1 MKEKLKLFVCMCFS
15 IVCLVSALTIEA
27 AQVPLDSVI
36 RTSQKVAGD
45 WYDASGNKVLSIS
58 NGYINGC
65 RIVDG
70 ADFVGGYP
78 GAGVFIIQEAQGRK
92 AIHLQWLGNGDHK
105 TLIMNKKDQLT
116 NKLQKEHY
124 ESVNGVYL
132 GMNRQAV
139 IDLLGTPSSIEK
151 MHSRETLKYT
161 NLGLKVVTEH
171 NMVTVITL
179 TGKNAHFA
187 KSGLSIDSSML
198 DYYNFYQFNR
208 MPSELSKDK
217 YQGPFSIGHG
227 EYIFFDGNE
236 VSLTMYNT

>member
-1 MKEKLKLFVCMCFS
+1 MKIKLKLFVCMCFS
-15 IVCLVSALTIEA
+15 IMCLFSALTIEA
-27 AQVPLDSVI
+27 AQVPLDSII
-36 RTSQKVAGD
+36 RASQKVAGD
-45 WYDASGNKVLSIS
+45 WYDANGNKVLSIS

-70 ADFVGGYP
+70 TDFAGGYP
-78 GAGVFIIQEAQGRK
+78 GLGVFIIQEAQGRK
-92 AIHLQWLGNGDHK
+92 AIHLEWLGFDEHK

-116 NKLQKEHY
+116 SKFPKEHY
-124 ESVNGVYL
+124 ESVHGVYL
-132 GMNRQAV
+132 GMTRQAV
-139 IDLLGTPSSIEK
+139 IDLLGTPSFSEK
-151 MHSRETLKYT
+151 MYSRETLKYS

-171 NMVTVITL
+171 YMVTAITL
-179 TGKNAHFA
+179 TGKNARFA

-198 DYYNFYQFNR
+198 DYYNFYQFSR
-208 MPSELSKDK
+208 MPSEFSKDK

>member
-1 MKEKLKLFVCMCFS
+1 MKSKLRLILCMCFS
-15 IVCLVSALTIEA
+15 IICLLSALTIEA
-27 AQVPLDSVI
+27 AQVPLDSII
-36 RTSQKVAGD
+36 RASQKIAGD
-45 WYDASGNKVLSIS
+45 WYDANGSKVLSIS

-70 ADFVGGYP
+70 SDFVGGYP

-92 AIHLQWLGNGDHK
+92 AIHLQWLGNGEHK
-105 TLIMNKKDQLT
+105 TIIMNKKDQLT

-124 ESVNGVYL
+124 ESVKGVYL

-161 NLGLKVVTEH
+161 NLGFKVVTEH

-179 TGKNAHFA
+179 IGKGARFE

-198 DYYNFYQFNR
+198 DFYNFYQFNR
-208 MPSELSKDK
+208 MPFELSKDK
-217 YQGPFSIGHG
+217 Y
-227 EYIFFDGNE
+227 
-236 VSLTMYNT
+236 

>member
-1 MKEKLKLFVCMCFS
+1 MYSKLRWIFGIVFS
-15 IVCLVSALTIEA
+15 ILCICSSIAVYAYQNS
-27 AQVPLDSVI
+27 LDSTI
-36 RTSQKVAGD
+36 RASNKIVGD
-45 WYDASGNKVLSIS
+45 WYDTSGNKVLTIS

-65 RIVDG
+65 PIVAG

-92 AIHLQWLGNGDHK
+92 AIHLQWLGNGEHK

-116 NKLQKEHY
+116 SRLQKEHY

-132 GMNRQAV
+132 GMTRQAV
-139 IDLLGTPSSIEK
+139 IDLLGTPNSIEK
-151 MHSRETLKYT
+151 MYNREILKYT
-161 NLGLKVVTEH
+161 DLGFNVVTEH

-179 TGKNAHFA
+179 TGKSAHFE

-198 DYYNFYQFNR
+198 DYYNFYQFSR

-217 YQGPFSIGHG
+217 YQSSFSIGHG
-227 EYIFFDGNE
+227 EYIFFGNKE
-236 VSLTMYNT
+236 VSLTVYNT